1 MRLREQ
7 CELNEVQY
15 EQVLRALRSEKHTL
29 EQRIEAFV
37 EEKHGISVQ
46 HAEQLE
52 RLHEELDCL
61 QKQLKK
67 MKTFID
73 VRNFLFTAYRFSL
86 SHIIIVR

>member
-1 MRLREQ
+1 MFAALLAETAHLRER
-7 CELNEVQY
+7 CELNELQY

-73 VRNFLFTAYRFSL
+73 VRFIGFFLFHT
-86 SHIIIVR
+86 